1 MNMSLITIAPKSPKA
16 KNRLANTMGGNPL
29 CRVEQRVNGKVFL
42 ASANRKYFFWVY
54 AHNDP
59 NWNLI

>member
-42 ASANRKYFFWVY
+42 ASANRKYFFWVDE
-54 AHNDP
+54 HNDP